1 MPPDHEFI
9 VVGAGLLGLAAGRA
23 LASRGRDVLVL
34 EQAQPG
40 HQGAGSHGSCRIF
53 RVGYDDPGYVAM
65 ARAARALWRELEDE
79 SGERILRPAPHL
91 TFGDGLR
98 GVMDGMRRAGAPC
111 ELLTAGQAAARFPGI
126 AAGGPALLEPESGVI
141 AADKALRA
149 LAGPGSGLADSGL
162 AAGGLPV
169 RAGVRVTGIED
180 DGRQVTIRADG
191 GSVLTAGH
199 VIVCAGPWTAR
210 LLATAGIS
218 VPSAPT
224 LEQVAYLEPA
234 GQPPPEMPIFISHSA
249 PPMPYG
255 LPVPDSALYKI
266 GLHQSGPAADPDS
279 QGQHEDA
286 VMTRQAARLAALRLP
301 GYRSQPV
308 RIERCIYD
316 NTPDDDFV
324 VDRAGRIVVGCGTSG
339 HGFKFGPLLG
349 GWLASLAAGQP
360 PGFPAPGFPASRFGL
375 ARFSPRAPAAHAPS

>member
-1 MPPDHEFI
+1 VPPDHEFV

-23 LASRGRDVLVL
+23 LARRGRDVLVL

-53 RVGYDDPGYVAM
+53 RLGYDDPGYVAM
-65 ARAARALWRELEDE
+65 ARAARQLWRELEDE

-91 TFGDGLR
+91 TFGDGLQA
-98 GVMDGMRRAGAPC
+98 VLDGMQRAGAPC

-126 AAGGPALLEPESGVI
+126 TVGGPALLEPESAVI

-149 LAGPGSGLADSGL
+149 LAGPGL

-169 RAGVRVTGIED
+169 RAGVRVTGIDD

-210 LLATAGIS
+210 LLATAGMT

-234 GQPPPEMPIFISHSA
+234 GDPPPEMPIFISHSA
-249 PPMPYG
+249 APMPYG
-255 LPVPDSALYKI
+255 LPVPDSPLYKI

-279 QGQHEDA
+279 QGQDEDA
-286 VMTRQAARLAALRLP
+286 GLTAQAARLAARHVP
-301 GYRSQPV
+301 GYRPQPTAT
-308 RIERCIYD
+308 ERCIYD
-316 NTPDDDFV
+316 NTPDEDFII
-324 VDRAGRIVVGCGTSG
+324 DRSGRIVVGSGTSG

-349 GWLASLAAGQP
+349 GWLAGLAAGDP
-360 PGFPAPGFPASRFGL
+360 AGRPLSGFAAARFGL
-375 ARFSPRAPAAHAPS
+375 GRFSPRAAAGSGSR

>member
-1 MPPDHEFI
+1 MPPGHEFV

-23 LASRGRDVLVL
+23 LARRGRDVLVL

-40 HQGAGSHGSCRIF
+40 HQGGGSHGSCRIF
-53 RVGYDDPGYVAM
+53 RLGYDDPGYVAM
-65 ARAARALWRELEDE
+65 ARAARQLWRELEDE

-91 TFGDGLR
+91 TFGNGLQA
-98 GVMDGMRRAGAPC
+98 VLDGMQRAGAPC

-126 AAGGPALLEPESGVI
+126 TVGGSALLEPESAVI

-149 LAGPGSGLADSGL
+149 LAGPGL

-169 RAGVRVTGIED
+169 RAGVRVTGIDD

-210 LLATAGIS
+210 LLAAAGMT

-234 GQPPPEMPIFISHSA
+234 GDPPPEMPIFISHSA
-249 PPMPYG
+249 APMPYG
-255 LPVPDSALYKI
+255 LPVPDSPLYKI

-279 QGQHEDA
+279 QGQDEDA
-286 VMTRQAARLAALRLP
+286 GLTARAARLAALHVP
-301 GYRSQPV
+301 GYRPRPV
-308 RIERCIYD
+308 ATERCIYD
-316 NTPDDDFV
+316 NTPDEDFII
-324 VDRAGRIVVGCGTSG
+324 DRAGRIVVGSGTSG

-349 GWLASLAAGQP
+349 GWLAGLAAGDPAGP
-360 PGFPAPGFPASRFGL
+360 PLSGFAAARFGL
-375 ARFSPRAPAAHAPS
+375 GRFSPRAAAGSGSR